1 MKIITIIAM
10 VFLAMPIYAHN
21 NDSIKVEDIH
31 IVNDSVSRDYS
42 DELESWLELE
52 PHLKYIIKAK
62 LDEKIMEG
70 FVKECIRYI
79 KLKELYEQFEK
90 SSKK

>member
-52 PHLKYIIKAK
+52 PHLKRNSMKK
-62 LDEKIMEG
+62 LWK
-70 FVKECIRYI
+70 V
-79 KLKELYEQFEK
+79 L
-90 SSKK
+90 